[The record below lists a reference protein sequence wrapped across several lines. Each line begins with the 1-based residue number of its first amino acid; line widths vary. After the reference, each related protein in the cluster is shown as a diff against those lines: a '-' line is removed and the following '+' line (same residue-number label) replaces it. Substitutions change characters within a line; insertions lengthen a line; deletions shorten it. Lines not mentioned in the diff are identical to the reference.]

1 MSHLMLSLT
10 SKVSR
15 GVAEILKEEE
25 EGERRPTSWIGYVGE
40 EKKSLDTSFSALP
53 FLNPSET

>member
-1 MSHLMLSLT
+1 MLSLT

-25 EGERRPTSWIGYVGE
+25 EGERRLTSWIGYVGE